1 MDAFSNDECGAKGCG
16 GNATMVGGFDE
27 GGCDE
32 GGCDVGGFTVEGFIV
47 VGLSV
52 TGADMGAI
60 EGCVVGD
67 GSDDAVR
74 GATSILGE
82 GGDNRPGK
90 TVGGCASVPVSMTI
104 GPTGRFTEAITA
116 GGGSKRRVGSRLSSI
131 LFGGSGST
139 TVIAE
144 LDVVGRAAIA
154 TGATGGGRGMTTAL
168 DASSAY
174 ESESLSETTS
184 RILIGSRTAT

>member
-1 MDAFSNDECGAKGCG
+1 
-16 GNATMVGGFDE
+16 MVGGFDD
-27 GGCDE
+27 GSCDD

-52 TGADMGAI
+52 IGVIVTGADMGAI
-60 EGCVVGD
+60 DGCVVGD
-67 GSDDAVR
+67 GNDDAVR

-82 GGDNRPGK
+82 GGDKRPGK
-90 TVGGCASVPVSMTI
+90 TVGGCGSIPVSMTM
-104 GPTGRFTEAITA
+104 GATGRFTEVITA
-116 GGGSKRRVGSRLSSI
+116 GGSKRRVGSRLSSI

-144 LDVVGRAAIA
+144 LDVVGRASIA
-154 TGATGGGRGMTTAL
+154 TGVTGGRGMMTAL